1 MYSTETLSNLFLTNC
16 RKGATV
22 TETRAHYTFTDRVPL
37 SQGYSFERFNKIV
50 TTSLKEN
57 LLKDNIFIL
66 KNSNNTDYIQDIL
79 PQQLRRLDIKEEE
92 FLQQLINKHK
102 LIVDNASTYV
112 KVEFIISPEI
122 NNIYSNL
129 YKESFI
135 LTPNFEATEN
145 DSLVNELN
153 QYMDKKSILF
163 TELRLNLHRNKQTR
177 QAKLAITYHTNTLH
191 TTFPISKFF

>member
-1 MYSTETLSNLFLTNC
+1 M
-16 RKGATV
+16 

-135 LTPNFEATEN
+135 LTPNFEAT
-145 DSLVNELN
+145 
-153 QYMDKKSILF
+153 
-163 TELRLNLHRNKQTR
+163 
-177 QAKLAITYHTNTLH
+177 
-191 TTFPISKFF
+191 